1 MKKNKILT
9 VIISLAVTAA
19 VLPCRRI
26 SAETTDWTALYRQQ
40 LLQFM
45 KSEDCTS
52 GSAFSLVDIS
62 CDSIPELIISEGTA
76 PEDKCRI

>member
-9 VIISLAVTAA
+9 VIISLAVTSA

-62 CDSIPELIISEGTA
+62 CDNIPELIISEGTA